1 MDDRKKATVLAAF
14 AADALALGPHWIYDT
29 AQIETSFGRVED
41 LRDPLPT
48 TFHKGK
54 QRGQFTH
61 YGDQALTL
69 LESVMTR
76 GGFDAAVFAA
86 DWRRMFDGYAGYRDH
101 ATRATLE
108 NLAGG
113 LPWEKAGSGSTD
125 LGGASRIAPL
135 GGLYLENP
143 NAFAD
148 AARQQTA
155 LTHNHPDVVD
165 SAEFFAR
172 VTAVVAAG
180 GGLPDGI
187 RQVAATHFDRSPF
200 KDWVARGFQSAGRDT
215 REVIREFGQQCSV
228 GAAFPAV
235 IHLLARYPE
244 DLKTALVE
252 NVMAG
257 GDSAARG
264 MIVGMVL
271 GAHLGPAAIPETW
284 LTGMAARQRI
294 VALLERAEA

>member
-1 MDDRKKATVLAAF
+1 MKDTMKALVLASF

-29 AQIETSFGRVED
+29 AQIDTAFGRVED

-54 QRGQFTH
+54 RRGQFTH
-61 YGDQALTL
+61 YGDQALML
-69 LESVMTR
+69 LESVMAEKS
-76 GGFDAAVFAA
+76 FDPARFAG
-86 DWRRMFDGYAGYRDH
+86 DWQRMFAGYTGYRDH

-108 NLAGG
+108 NLSEGAS
-113 LPWEKAGSGSTD
+113 WEKAGSGSTD

-135 GGLYLENP
+135 GAL
-143 NAFAD
+143 FAED
-148 AARQQTA
+148 PERFAAAARQQTA
-155 LTHNHPDVVD
+155 LTHNQQDVVD
-165 SAEFFAR
+165 AAEFFAR
-172 VTAVVAAG
+172 VAAAVVAGSA
-180 GGLPDGI
+180 P
-187 RQVAATHFDRSPF
+187 VAAVETVAARFDRSSVS
-200 KDWVARGFQSAGRDT
+200 DWVAKGFASAGRDT
-215 REVIREFGQQCSV
+215 RSVIKDFGQQCSI

-235 IHLLARYPE
+235 IHLLTRYPD

-271 GAHLGPAAIPETW
+271 GAHLGTAAIPQNW
-284 LTGMAARQRI
+284 LTGMAAYARI
-294 VALLERAEA
+294 VALMQ